1 VCISLNAAPIRFAP
15 TLPLLPLLIL
25 STMSLASCSGQ
36 APPPERAIAALVEQ
50 AQDAGEAGDVDGLL
64 ALLSGEYRDIDGRDR
79 RAVGFLLR
87 MLFARYPDSVVLV
100 RDLEVEVISEEL
112 ANAGMQLFVVARDQA
127 SGSGLDFDGE
137 RLWMRLALR
146 LESGDWR
153 VTRAQWRR
161 QPWN

>member
-1 VCISLNAAPIRFAP
+1 MF
-15 TLPLLPLLIL
+15 
-25 STMSLASCSGQ
+25 LASCSEP

-50 AQDAGEAGDVDGLL
+50 AEEAGEAGDVDGLL

-87 MLFARYPDSVVLV
+87 MLFARYPESVVLV
-100 RDLEVEVISEEL
+100 RDLEVEVISGEL
-112 ANAGMQLFVVARDQA
+112 ADASMQLFVVARDQA
-127 SGSGLDFDGE
+127 GGSALDIDGD

-146 LESGDWR
+146 RESGDWR